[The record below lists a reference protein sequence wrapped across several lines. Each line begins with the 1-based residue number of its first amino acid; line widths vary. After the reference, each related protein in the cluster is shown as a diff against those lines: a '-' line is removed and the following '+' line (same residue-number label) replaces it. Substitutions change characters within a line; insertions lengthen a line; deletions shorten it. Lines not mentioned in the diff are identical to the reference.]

1 MNLSPLEN
9 DLLGDLAQDDHS
21 LYEMFEF
28 VRLHHPALEDQGV
41 LAMGRALV
49 SSWVERNWL
58 ELAGDGAMWGSARTV
73 TDLVP
78 IIDRL
83 GQDVLHYFVGSPWL
97 RSRRKHTQMLS
108 GSDLSANTPLQLT
121 NAPSIVNAV

>member
-21 LYEMFEF
+21 LYEIFEF
-28 VRLHHPALEDQGV
+28 VRLHHPALEGQGV

-58 ELAGDGAMWGSARTV
+58 EFAGDGAMWRSARAV

-83 GQDVLHYFVGSPWL
+83 GPDVLRYFVGSPWL
-97 RSRRKHTQMLS
+97 RL
-108 GSDLSANTPLQLT
+108 
-121 NAPSIVNAV
+121 APQAYADVEWLRPVG